1 MASNRDR
8 DRPNHLLGDDDPT
21 LMVEDIENSFDSD
34 EGEDNS
40 SFIRRVKER
49 EREKDRR
56 RPTSSRPEPM
66 NPDKKPREPVPSATP
81 EQPQGQGRIAYYR
94 SLQGFL
100 QAVVEAAPLYMGE
113 RRRNPH
119 MSEEELRQHVASQ
132 CRSHLDLV
140 DHCLTANNANTQDIL
155 LRYIRR
161 AMAKSLAGMY
171 LDAPVEDLQGLVEI
185 AKAWILESNE
195 FENALAENSTG
206 DSILGVKLSLFTAS
220 LKSYQR
226 LEGLWCGHK
235 PKDVVSKLQKLAVE
249 LCKDVSFSWS
259 KRSQISDREN
269 LFSTMLP
276 HCLEVLEGAYRQC
289 VMDELDPIE
298 YLPSDPL
305 MALPLFEST
314 LENMDMGY
322 EDAAAEQLISR
333 VRDIARGYLDGA
345 KVPQLQP
352 DDSARWK
359 SNFIAHFDAMIAE
372 AWNEA
377 GSDLIDE
384 LSNMSEED
392 KEAYLEEHNFMEFSR
407 FEENFKNRL
416 SGESAPFS
424 DITISFEQVMD
435 KAKHDMAWI
444 WGISDSLIVVR
455 KEQLPED

>member
-8 DRPNHLLGDDDPT
+8 DRPNHLLGDADPIS
-21 LMVEDIENSFDSD
+21 MVEDIENSLDD
-34 EGEDNS
+34 EEGEDS
-40 SFIRRVKER
+40 SAFIRRVKER

-56 RPTSSRPEPM
+56 RTSSSRPEPM
-66 NPDKKPREPVPSATP
+66 NPDRKPREPAAPTPSEP
-81 EQPQGQGRIAYYR
+81 PQGQGRIAYYR

-185 AKAWILESNE
+185 AKEWILESTE

-220 LKSYQR
+220 LKSYQK

-235 PKDVVSKLQKLAVE
+235 PKEVITKLQKLSVE
-249 LCKDVSFSWS
+249 LCKDVAFSWS

-298 YLPSDPL
+298 YLPSDPQ
-305 MALPLFEST
+305 MSLPLFEST
-314 LENMDMGY
+314 FENLDMGY
-322 EDAAAEQLISR
+322 EDDAVEKLIAR
-333 VRDIARGYLDGA
+333 VRAIAKGYLDSA

-359 SNFIAHFDAMIAE
+359 SNFIAHIDGMMAE

-384 LSNMSEED
+384 LSSMSDAD
-392 KEAYLEEHNFMEFSR
+392 KELYLEKHNFMEFSR
-407 FEENFKNRL
+407 FENSFKNRL
-416 SGESAPFS
+416 GGDAPPFS
-424 DITISFEQVMD
+424 DITINFEQVMD

>member
-8 DRPNHLLGDDDPT
+8 DRPNHLLGDDDPIS
-21 LMVEDIENSFDSD
+21 MVEDIENSLDE

-40 SFIRRVKER
+40 AFIRRVRDR

-56 RPTSSRPEPM
+56 RTSSSRAEPL
-66 NPDKKPREPVPSATP
+66 NPDRKPREPALPPASDP
-81 EQPQGQGRIAYYR
+81 PQGQGRIAYYR

-100 QAVVEAAPLYMGE
+100 QAIVEAAPLYMGE

-132 CRSHLDLV
+132 CRSHLNLV

-171 LDAPVEDLQGLVEI
+171 LESPVEDLEGVVEI
-185 AKAWILESNE
+185 AKAWVLESTE

-226 LEGLWCGHK
+226 LDGLWCGHE
-235 PKDVVSKLQKLAVE
+235 PKEVVGKLQKLSVE
-249 LCKDVSFSWS
+249 LCKDVAFSWS

-276 HCLEVLEGAYRQC
+276 HCLEVLEGAYRQS
-289 VMDELDPIE
+289 VMEELDPIE

-305 MALPLFEST
+305 MPLPLFET
-314 LENMDMGY
+314 TFENLDMGY
-322 EDAAAEQLISR
+322 EDEAAQALISR
-333 VRDIARGYLDGA
+333 VRGIARGYLDGV
-345 KVPQLQP
+345 KTPQLQP

-359 SNFIAHFDAMIAE
+359 SNFIAHIDGMMAE

-384 LSNMSEED
+384 LSNMSDED
-392 KEAYLEEHNFMEFSR
+392 KDAYLEEHNFMEFSR
-407 FEENFKNRL
+407 FESSFKNRL
-416 SGESAPFS
+416 GGDQPPFY
-424 DITISFEQVMD
+424 DIIISFDQVMD

>member
-8 DRPNHLLGDDDPT
+8 DRPKHLLGDDDPIS
-21 LMVEDIENSFDSD
+21 MVEDLENEMED
-34 EGEDNS
+34 ENDGDNS
-40 SFIRRVKER
+40 AFIRRVKER

-56 RPTSSRPEPM
+56 RTSSSRPEPV
-66 NPDKKPREPVPSATP
+66 NPDRKPKEPPSPPASDP
-81 EQPQGQGRIAYYR
+81 PQGQGRIAYYR

-119 MSEEELRQHVASQ
+119 MSEEELRQHVAAQ

-185 AKAWILESNE
+185 AKAWILESTE

-220 LKSYQR
+220 LKSFQR

-235 PKDVVSKLQKLAVE
+235 PKDVISKLQKLSVE
-249 LCKDVSFSWS
+249 LCKDVAFSWS

-298 YLPSDPL
+298 YLPSDPQ
-305 MALPLFEST
+305 MSLPLFEST
-314 LENMDMGY
+314 FENLDMGY
-322 EDAAAEQLISR
+322 EDDAAEKLIAR
-333 VRDIARGYLDGA
+333 VREIARGYLDNA
-345 KVPQLQP
+345 KVPLLQP

-359 SNFIAHFDAMIAE
+359 SNFIAHIDGMMSE

-384 LSNMSEED
+384 LSSMSDED
-392 KEAYLEEHNFMEFSR
+392 KEAYLEEHYFMEFSR
-407 FEENFKNRL
+407 FESSFKNRMGGD
-416 SGESAPFS
+416 SIPFS